1 MNNILIY
8 TYMSDDNKKKFEVKM
23 EKTPDGFFQRNIY
36 VDGEYFD
43 WSIDEQSLD
52 WAKKQG
58 PEFFEVVKKD
68 IANHFLDSLS
78 EMVGRKITFNDFQ
91 AALKTGLI

>member
-1 MNNILIY
+1 
-8 TYMSDDNKKKFEVKM
+8 MSDDNKKKFEVKM